1 MGAVVNPERSMN
13 TFWQATTVTRP
24 QHEQAHGHRAVVLWF
39 TGLSGAGKSTLAN
52 AVEAEL
58 HQRGCSTLV
67 LDGDNVRHGLCADL
81 GFEVADRQENI
92 RRIGELAKL
101 MNEAGVIALTAF
113 ISPFRVDR
121 DRVRAL
127 LPEGDFIEIHC
138 EAPLEVCEARDV
150 KGLYARARNGEI
162 ADFTG
167 ISSPYEPPEAP
178 ELVVPTGSEHL
189 GRCVQRVLACL
200 ERRGIV
206 RAERPGVSAGL
217 APGTRFGQGDAVVM
231 QHAANG

>member
-1 MGAVVNPERSMN
+1 MHHRSGN
-13 TFWQATTVTRP
+13 TFWQPTTVTRP
-24 QHEQAHGHRAVVLWF
+24 QREQAHGHRAVVLWF

-58 HQRGCSTLV
+58 HRRGCSTLV

-81 GFEVADRQENI
+81 GFDVADRRENI
-92 RRIGELAKL
+92 RRVGELAKL
-101 MNEAGVIALTAF
+101 MNEAGVMALTAF
-113 ISPFRVDR
+113 ISPFRADR
-121 DRVRAL
+121 NRVRAL

-138 EAPLEVCEARDV
+138 ESPIEICEARDV

-178 ELVVPTGSEHL
+178 ELVVPTGSMPLEN
-189 GRCVQRVLACL
+189 CVQRVFACL
-200 ERRGIV
+200 QTRGIIQAEPSGV
-206 RAERPGVSAGL
+206 RPAH
-217 APGTRFGQGDAVVM
+217 GQQYTFDEFDDVIM
-231 QHAANG
+231 RHAANG